1 MVSRLLIVSGRCRTH
16 SVEVEVLGDV
26 DGGTVEDAGA
36 HADSE
41 GGARRHADRQND
53 QHLHSANSF
62 NLVFHNL
69 YEHLFPKPAM
79 MSLYFLVSFVTKC
92 N

>member
-1 MVSRLLIVSGRCRTH
+1 MISRLLIVSGGSRTH
-16 SVEVEVLGDV
+16 SVQVEVLGDV
-26 DGGTVEDAGA
+26 DGGTVEYAGA

-41 GGARRHADRQND
+41 GGARCHTDRQND

-69 YEHLFPKPAM
+69 
-79 MSLYFLVSFVTKC
+79 
-92 N
+92 